1 MKTKFNGIL
10 TLFLALIVQITFA
23 QDKTVSGSVSDESG
37 PLPGATV
44 LKKGTTNGTET
55 DFDGNYSLKAKAG
68 DILVFSFVGMKTV
81 ERKVGTSNNIN
92 IVLENDSSLLE
103 EVVVVGYGTTT
114 KQSFTGTA
122 KVVKAEALEAK
133 SVSNVSQALV
143 GEVAGVNVIN
153 TSGQPGTAATIRIRG
168 FGSVNGNRDPLYV
181 VDGIPFSGS
190 INSINPSDIEST
202 TVLKDASATAIY
214 GSRGANGVIMITT
227 KTGKVG
233 TSSIEVDVK
242 TGVNFQL
249 LPRYD
254 VITSPN
260 EYIELAWHA
269 IGNRTLDFDPNND
282 PVAYANNYLFSSRG
296 INPDYNFYNTNNVA
310 DIIDPSTGKVRP
322 NVDRKYTPE
331 NWRDFAFQSSMRT
344 EANVKMSGGNED
356 TKYFS
361 SFGYLDDKGFSVNSG
376 YKRYATRLSISHKP
390 KEWLTAKANVGYT
403 LGKQI
408 TNGQASDSGSVFW
421 FVENIPSIYPL
432 FLRDAQGNIV
442 EDTKYGGNQYDYGAR
457 GFGGMT
463 NAVGNAH
470 LNFVGN
476 DRHSLN
482 GNFSFKVDLLDGLE
496 FESQYGA
503 QYYSRIADNIQ
514 NPFYG
519 FAVEQQGSLFKR
531 NSSALTQN
539 FLNIFRYNKTF
550 GDHTVSALLA
560 HETNQREFQ
569 TSAISKNKV
578 VNLFNGLNDPN
589 NYVVNTSPAT
599 GFRTKTALESYF
611 GQVTYNYRRKYYLT
625 GSLRRDGSS
634 RFFTNKWGTFGSVGA
649 SWVLSEEDFVSK
661 VGFIDFLKL
670 KASYGIVGDQAGAAI
685 YSGQDTYTI
694 GNLGGEIS
702 LRPNAAQN
710 PLLSWETSKM
720 FQTGLEFTLFNNKI
734 DASLDYYVKNVD
746 NLIFEKRLPPSSG
759 NAILDVNDGLL
770 RNSGFEF
777 DITSHIIDKQN
788 FKLDFGINGEMFSSD
803 IVDMPIDPST
813 GEQKILDIATVS
825 GIDYGRAAGR
835 GLWDFY
841 MREWAGVDPNTG
853 KATWSQY
860 YHDANNNGT
869 VDAGEGITSLY
880 EYQQQNPN
888 NTVTKTTTT
897 TYADATQKY
906 IDKSIIPTVR
916 GAFRLN
922 AKIHDFS
929 ISTLF
934 GYSLGGYAYDGVYAG
949 LMGTRQIG
957 SSNWHADIRD
967 SWKKPGDVTDIPQL
981 ISDRDLQSNSI
992 SSRFV
997 TSTDYLSLN
1006 NVRIG
1011 YTVPRKFIEASG
1023 LGALSLWVSGD
1034 NLFLLTSRDGFNP
1047 TTSETG
1053 ASSTYRYQPLS
1064 TLTFGVRA
1072 RF

>member
-10 TLFLALIVQITFA
+10 TLLLALIVQITFA
-23 QDKTVSGSVSDESG
+23 QDKTVSGNVSDESG

-44 LKKGTTNGTET
+44 LKKGTTFGTET

-81 ERKVGTSNNIN
+81 ERVVGTSNRIN

-122 KVVKAEALEAK
+122 KVVKAEILEAK

-153 TSGQPGTAATIRIRG
+153 TSGQPGTVATIRIRG

-181 VDGIPFSGS
+181 VDGVPFSGS
-190 INSINPSDIEST
+190 INSINPADIEST

-227 KTGKVG
+227 KSGKAG

-260 EYIELAWHA
+260 EYVELAWQA
-269 IGNRTLDFDPNND
+269 IGNRALDLNPND
-282 PVAYANNYLFSSRG
+282 DAIAYANANLFSGRG
-296 INPDYNFYNTNNVA
+296 INPTYNFYNTNNVE
-310 DIIDPSTGKVRP
+310 DIIDPATGKVRP
-322 NVDRKYTPE
+322 NVGRRYTPE
-331 NWRDFAFQSSMRT
+331 DWRDYAFQSSMRT
-344 EANVKMSGGNED
+344 EANIKMSGGNED

-361 SFGYLDDKGFSVNSG
+361 SFGYLDDKGFSVNTG
-376 YKRYATRLSISHKP
+376 YKRYATRLNISHKP
-390 KEWLTAKANVGYT
+390 KEWLTAKANIGYS
-403 LGKQI
+403 LGRRI
-408 TNGQASDSGSVFW
+408 RNGQTEDSGNVFW

-432 FLRDAQGNIV
+432 FLRDAEGNFV

-463 NAVGNAH
+463 NAIGNAH
-470 LNFVGN
+470 YNHRGN
-476 DRHSLN
+476 DRHELN
-482 GNFSFKVDLLDGLE
+482 GNFSFKIDILDGLE

-503 QYYSRIADNIQ
+503 QYYSNIDDDVQ

-519 FAVEQQGSLFKR
+519 FAVQQRGTLQKT

-550 GDHTVSALLA
+550 GDHSISALLA
-560 HETNQREFQ
+560 HETNQTEYQFSR
-569 TSAISKNKV
+569 INKNKV
-578 VNLFNGLNDPN
+578 VNLYNGLQDPT
-589 NYVVNTSPAT
+589 NYVVNSIPAV
-599 GFRTKTALESYF
+599 GWRTKTALESYF
-611 GQVTYNYRRKYYLT
+611 GQVTYNYRRKYYLS

-634 RFFTNKWGTFGSVGA
+634 RFFTQKWGTFGSIGG
-649 SWVLSEEDFVSK
+649 SWVLSEEDFISK
-661 VGFIDFLKL
+661 VDFIDFLKL
-670 KASYGIVGDQAGAAI
+670 KASFGIVGDQAGVDI

-710 PLLSWETSKM
+710 PLLTWETSKM
-720 FQTGLEFTLFNNKI
+720 FQTGLEFTLFNNRV

-746 NLIFEKRLPPSSG
+746 NLIFEKRVPPSSG

-777 DITSHIIDKQN
+777 DVTTHVVDKQN

-803 IVDMPIDPST
+803 IIDMPIDPST
-813 GEQKILDIATVS
+813 GEQKIQDIA
-825 GIDYGRAAGR
+825 GNYGRAAGR
-835 GLWDFY
+835 GLFDFY
-841 MREWAGVDPNTG
+841 MREWAGVDSQTG
-853 KATWSQY
+853 KATWYQY

-880 EYQQQNPN
+880 EYQQNNPN
-888 NTVTKTTTT
+888 NAVTRTTTNV
-897 TYADATQKY
+897 YANATQKY
-906 IDKSIIPTVR
+906 IGKSIIPTVR

-934 GYSLGGYAYDGVYAG
+934 GYSLGGHSYDSAYAG
-949 LMGTRQIG
+949 LMSNGQIG
-957 SSNWHADIRD
+957 SGNWHTDIRN
-967 SWKKPGDVTDIPQL
+967 SWKKSGDVTDVPQL
-981 ISDRDLQSNSI
+981 ISDRDLQANST

-1006 NVRIG
+1006 NVRVG
-1011 YTVPRKFIEASG
+1011 YTVPRRFIETSG
-1023 LGALSLWVSGD
+1023 LEALSLWVSGD
-1034 NLFLLTSRDGFNP
+1034 NLFLLTARDGFNP

-1053 ASSTYRYQPLS
+1053 ASDTYRYQPLS